1 MVKDIVIWQDFDVN
15 YTTDIDKDLCSVTED
30 EILRGIEVDD
40 TVIEK
45 ALLTYFESKT
55 MKGTNKKLFNSITE
69 FYFTTDFDNYV
80 LQIEMSADS
89 DFTNKEIA
97 ESLKGFMEKYF
108 TLNEISGSYK
118 LDIDPVELEPTQY
131 DYNPLRNEYNTRVVD
146 SIEVNYELE
155 LTGNQTLSIS
165 DDTL

>member
-1 MVKDIVIWQDFDVN
+1 MVKNIIIWQDFDVS

-30 EILRGIEVDD
+30 EILRGIESDD
-40 TVIEK
+40 TPIEN
-45 ALLTYFESKT
+45 ALLRYFKLKT
-55 MKGTNKKLFNSITE
+55 KKGTNKKLFNSITE

-80 LQIEMSADS
+80 PRIEMSADS
-89 DFTNKEIA
+89 DFTNKEIV
-97 ESLKGFMEKYF
+97 ESLKDFMEKYF

-118 LDIDPVELEPTQY
+118 LDIDPVELEPTQN
-131 DYNPLRNEYNTRVVD
+131 DYNPLRNEYNTRIVD
-146 SIEVNYELE
+146 SIEVSYELK